1 MHHAYI
7 DKFAYQDSAIHRLD
21 SRVKFIV
28 VLIFTAVVISLPRT
42 SISILA
48 CYAVGPFAILV
59 WAKVPLKFV
68 VRHIL
73 AVSPFILVLALSFPL
88 YDRTP
93 LSVAFGPF
101 LWHVS
106 EGWIRCFT
114 ILGKF
119 VVTMLALMALV
130 STTRFN
136 DLLAG
141 LHKLGFP
148 GLLVIQLG
156 FLYRYIFVLIDR
168 AHHILRARAGRKL
181 RSLGFKNEINTAT
194 SMIGSLMIRSIDTAE
209 NINMAMQAR
218 GFNGTWRTLTR
229 LKVRP
234 CDLLFAAISLSF
246 VFGLYFFIR
255 PVLSGGFNS

>member
-21 SRVKFIV
+21 SRVKFLV
-28 VLIFTAVVISLPRT
+28 VLVFTAVVISLPRT
-42 SISILA
+42 SVSILA
-48 CYAVGPFAILV
+48 CYAIGPFAILV

-68 VRHIL
+68 FKHIL
-73 AVSPFILVLALSFPL
+73 VVSPFILVLALSFPL

-93 LSVAFGPF
+93 LNAAFGPF
-101 LWHVS
+101 VWHISV
-106 EGWIRCFT
+106 GWMRCFT
-114 ILGKF
+114 IIGKF

-141 LHKLGFP
+141 LQSLGFP

-168 AHHILRARAGRKL
+168 AHHILRARAGRSL
-181 RSLGFKNEINTAT
+181 RRLGFKNEINTAT
-194 SMIGSLMIRSIDTAE
+194 SMIGSLLVRSIDTAE
-209 NINMAMQAR
+209 NINVAMQAR
-218 GFNGTWRTLTR
+218 GFDGTWRTLSKLEIR
-229 LKVRP
+229 R
-234 CDLLFAAISLSF
+234 CDWLFIIISSSF

-255 PVLSGGFNS
+255 PVLL